1 MKETTL
7 TVYMDDQGHEVPKE
21 QATRFMILTTN
32 KTGKRIRE
40 DFGEAGPG
48 P

>member
-1 MKETTL
+1 MKKTTL

-21 QATRFMILTTN
+21 QATRFMILTVDEN
-32 KTGKRIRE
+32 GKRIRE
-40 DFGEAGPG
+40 AFGEAGPG